1 MYHCISLN
9 NQKGR
14 QLFEKDRTLA
24 DSDATLMNKGDEG
37 IDLRKFEK
45 QNDEDNQEEQ
55 LVEFSDPEE

>member
-1 MYHCISLN
+1 MYYSIALN
-9 NQKGR
+9 NKKGR

-45 QNDEDNQEEQ
+45 QNDQDNQEEQ

>member
-1 MYHCISLN
+1 M
-9 NQKGR
+9 
-14 QLFEKDRTLA
+14 FEKDRTLA